1 MPRFRLVSPDGKELG
16 PFVSGVPNWK
26 AGDEIPLG
34 AGRRWRVVAVVLTS
48 DDEPTRLIV
57 ESVGE

>member
-1 MPRFRLVSPDGKELG
+1 MPRFRLVSPDGVDLG
-16 PFVSGVPNWK
+16 PFVSSVPNWA

-34 AGRRWRVVAVVLTS
+34 AGRRWRVIAVVWTT